1 MSPDHEFRGIFH
13 LFWRL
18 PTPSSFLRPT
28 IVQHLLNDSTDP
40 FNRQPLTEDMLQP
53 QSDLRERI
61 DEFVKRRGAEA
72 APPST

>member
-1 MSPDHEFRGIFH
+1 MLVFVMLI
-13 LFWRL
+13 
-18 PTPSSFLRPT
+18 SSLLRPT

-40 FNRQPLTEDMLQP
+40 FNRQPLTTDMLQP

-61 DEFVKRRGAEA
+61 DGFVKSREAEA